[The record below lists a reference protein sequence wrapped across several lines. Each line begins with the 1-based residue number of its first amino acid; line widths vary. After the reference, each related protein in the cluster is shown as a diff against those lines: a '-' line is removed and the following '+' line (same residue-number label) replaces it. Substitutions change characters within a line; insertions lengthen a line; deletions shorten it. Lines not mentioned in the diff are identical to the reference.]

1 MEGTYKVTY
10 VKTETTRK
18 PPRQHTI
25 KIKATSKYNAKKRFY
40 LKYPSFS
47 IVKTEEVQNDG

>member
-18 PPRQHTI
+18 PPRQHTV

-47 IVKTEEVQNDG
+47 IVKTEEV